1 MSSLPT
7 KLDDFFDDA
16 ETLKYVTEDERAALA
31 QLENKIGTI
40 LASATTDEEKS
51 DALDQAG
58 LLEARLEILKGQIAK
73 NWLEGSSGAA
83 LEKDVRLLLLK
94 GVQVNI
100 NQYMGEAEERLQ
112 TRGVKRGVPD
122 DKEAFSHTMAHSVA
136 QTQREKSLEKKIRRP
151 TSQKDT
157 FLDESDR
164 MDAVEEGVAAVAGPS
179 VVEPSKV
186 AVKKQR
192 KIKKDMKKGVT
203 TRIKKELK
211 KENKLLKKEEGSG
224 AGAEVSMEGEDPN
237 QFFFD
242 LTNEDGTSENPIV
255 LGDDEEEEKFK
266 PGEAPGAGAKGKATR
281 SEESIRK
288 RTDEKEGI
296 IRSSEKKA
304 QSEAAKQKGRRAAK
318 LEQKRKEGAV
328 TRSQT
333 KEGRIAA
340 NEALEQLVDGAVA
353 DTAAQA
359 MQEVARAQK
368 DAADAQ
374 RRAAEEKRAQQL
386 LEHQRELE
394 LQQHRGVLQKKEEE
408 ALDTTAQQAAAVT
421 PAPAEAL
428 AAQEGAIQAE
438 PSAVRVEDPEGKP
451 IVRGEMEVEGQPDDA
466 PQQPPAPSQA
476 AGEDVVG
483 GETGGDGA
491 DGRDDLLSPDESKT
505 LLREE
510 FQWRVDDDKFFT
522 KESRGKIGYGQGS
535 EANVQPIQPFG
546 TQLKAPPDES
556 KGESVFKQKDS
567 RFEPFRGQHEIVNQE
582 PGKPADAGAGDE
594 EIMATAQTPFAKI
607 GGQII
612 WIPFYA
618 KAVKMY
624 FTAADFED
632 LVSNVTESRG
642 KLKLKAPDPRV
653 ISTMQKTVD
662 DVRSSLKPFEVF
674 PLKVR
679 HETLTTRYAEWLELR
694 QIMKAV
700 AKYQKSTSGMYNQSG
715 LFSGNLREAVSKA
728 IDEAVGMIGKKQKR
742 TLGRG
747 LEGAGPTQGADAG
760 EGSPAQFQAFNPFQV
775 NEPALKKSRTTLP
788 RFF

>member
-1 MSSLPT
+1 MPQKAMVKKRMT
-7 KLDDFFDDA
+7 KKTVRLTINDAREKLELAKARKEAATLINRAQKLRAAEILEAKQSKGQKRGADKPLQKQAKFAKLADEVELTLAENITGKKRPASEELKGRVAKMAKLIDDAIEEQSVESKRVLDDILDKIDRSKEVKAAQRESEDRLKAFEMKADAAKRLLGLERALEDVAAETKRKFQETELQKLVNERHALEMQVLREKAEIEIRKKEADAARILYISAQLQTEQQALRLLAEKARLKEEQGESIVKINKDLREKHKSVDALKSNKRNLEDQESDRETKFWRTADDFFHELGSEA
-16 ETLKYVTEDERAALA
+16 KEKGEEVPEVLFQETIGFKRKSEDVDSE
-31 QLENKIGTI
+31 QFPKFF
-40 LASATTDEEKS
+40 
-51 DALDQAG
+51 
-58 LLEARLEILKGQIAK
+58 KG
-73 NWLEGSSGAA
+73 
-83 LEKDVRLLLLK
+83 
-94 GVQVNI
+94 
-100 NQYMGEAEERLQ
+100 AEE
-112 TRGVKRGVPD
+112 
-122 DKEAFSHTMAHSVA
+122 E
-136 QTQREKSLEKKIRRP
+136 
-151 TSQKDT
+151 
-157 FLDESDR
+157 
-164 MDAVEEGVAAVAGPS
+164 
-179 VVEPSKV
+179 
-186 AVKKQR
+186 
-192 KIKKDMKKGVT
+192 
-203 TRIKKELK
+203 
-211 KENKLLKKEEGSG
+211 
-224 AGAEVSMEGEDPN
+224 
-237 QFFFD
+237 
-242 LTNEDGTSENPIV
+242 
-255 LGDDEEEEKFK
+255 EEEEKK
-266 PGEAPGAGAKGKATR
+266 PAQPAAPP
-281 SEESIRK
+281 SP
-288 RTDEKEGI
+288 
-296 IRSSEKKA
+296 
-304 QSEAAKQKGRRAAK
+304 AAPSG
-318 LEQKRKEGAV
+318 
-328 TRSQT
+328 
-333 KEGRIAA
+333 
-340 NEALEQLVDGAVA
+340 
-353 DTAAQA
+353 
-359 MQEVARAQK
+359 
-368 DAADAQ
+368 
-374 RRAAEEKRAQQL
+374 
-386 LEHQRELE
+386 
-394 LQQHRGVLQKKEEE
+394 
-408 ALDTTAQQAAAVT
+408 TTFT
-421 PAPAEAL
+421 PS
-428 AAQEGAIQAE
+428 
-438 PSAVRVEDPEGKP
+438 PSAPPPPPPGTTFTPSPAAPPPPPPSPTPTQVQVPSPGVVHVEDDEGKP
-451 IVRGEMEVEGQPDDA
+451 VEMEVEGQPDDA
-466 PQQPPAPSQA
+466 PQQPPGAPAPSQT

-546 TQLKAPPDES
+546 TQLKPPPDES

-747 LEGAGPTQGADAG
+747 LEGVGPAQGADAG
-760 EGSPAQFQAFNPFQV
+760 EGSPAEFQAFNPFQV